1 MNTTLA
7 RRVPSLFI
15 TSIMMVAVGIF
26 LFIGLLNRQH
36 DLSILCILVLGIAI
50 ILRIWAK
57 VAGKKIV
64 CRLISDR
71 TRIFPEENITFTLT
85 VENHK
90 PLPVWLD
97 IEMPVHASTNAV
109 TETGTFYGQQTLLWY
124 QQALFE
130 WQTATLKRG
139 VYEVGPLQVLS
150 GDLLGFF
157 QFESTDRETA
167 EIVVY
172 PKIVPLPLFSL
183 PKREFFGAPGGES
196 PVDDPVYILGT
207 SDYHYGRP
215 ARYIH
220 WKASARHQRLQEKVF
235 DSTVQEKIL
244 FLINIEGFTKAE
256 NKESF
261 EQGLEIIASLAL
273 QFDRRGCAMG
283 LLTNGEVKGSSS
295 SVAVSRGSQQLAR
308 ILEALARL
316 QPVQNNVFIDILET
330 TGAVPWG
337 TTCLCLSLN
346 NDDSTK
352 IIVEY
357 LKQRKIPVIMVPW
370 EMDSLLRKNNPVAPE
385 IHAPLVNGLI
395 GVEEVQG
402 I

>member
-1 MNTTLA
+1 
-7 RRVPSLFI
+7 
-15 TSIMMVAVGIF
+15 MMVAVGLF
-26 LFIGLLNRQH
+26 LFIGLLNRQY
-36 DLSILCILVLGIAI
+36 DLSILCILVFGIAI
-50 ILRIWAK
+50 VLKVWAK
-57 VAGKKIV
+57 KAGKKIV
-64 CRLISDR
+64 CRLIANR
-71 TRIFPEENITFTLT
+71 TRVFPEENITFTLS

-97 IEMPVHASTNAV
+97 IEVPVHASMN
-109 TETGTFYGQQTLLWY
+109 TFAESATFHGQQTLLWY

-139 VYEVGPLQVLS
+139 VYEIGPLHVLS

-157 QFESTDRETA
+157 QFESTDREAA

-183 PKREFFGAPGGES
+183 PKREFFGIPGGES

-235 DSTVQEKIL
+235 DSSVQEKVL
-244 FLINIEGFTKAE
+244 FLINIEGFAKAGG
-256 NKESF
+256 KESF
-261 EQGLEIIASLAL
+261 ERGLEIIASLAL
-273 QFDRRGCAMG
+273 QFDRQGCAMG

-308 ILEALARL
+308 ILETLARL
-316 QPVQNNVFIDILET
+316 QPLQTNDFIDILET
-330 TGAVPWG
+330 TGVVPWG
-337 TTCLCLSLN
+337 TTCLFLSLN

-357 LKQRKIPVIMVPW
+357 LKRRKIPVIMVSA
-370 EMDSLLRKNNPVAPE
+370 EMASLRRENNPVTPE
-385 IHAPLVNGLI
+385 THATMANGHI
-395 GVEEVQG
+395 GIEEVQD